1 MPSEPWSAERA
12 AVCETAQELDRLGLV
27 AGASG
32 NVSLLIP
39 GDPPLVAITPSR
51 VTYRRMTADDVPVI
65 DFEYEPVFG
74 DLPPSSESALHL
86 AVYRARK
93 DAKAVVHTHSVYAT
107 VCAVAGIEVPAVIDE
122 VAVTVGG
129 AVRVTD
135 YAPPGTEELADK
147 AVEALEGRS
156 AALISN
162 HGLVTLGKDLETAM
176 DIAVLVERA
185 AHISIIT
192 RLLGLQRPLPPEA
205 LAMEEELF
213 QMSLSVEGTL

>member
-1 MPSEPWSAERA
+1 MPSETWSAERA

-107 VCAVAGIEVPAVIDE
+107 V
-122 VAVTVGG
+122 
-129 AVRVTD
+129 
-135 YAPPGTEELADK
+135 
-147 AVEALEGRS
+147 
-156 AALISN
+156 
-162 HGLVTLGKDLETAM
+162 
-176 DIAVLVERA
+176 
-185 AHISIIT
+185 
-192 RLLGLQRPLPPEA
+192 
-205 LAMEEELF
+205 
-213 QMSLSVEGTL
+213 